1 MSTDPSPPWK
11 MTATTKLEL
20 KYLAHLIE
28 VMKKKTPNTDRDQ
41 DYAEPQVSNGHVK
54 GSGSEATPSYH
65 PDPARV
71 GFQ

>member
-1 MSTDPSPPWK
+1 

-41 DYAEPQVSNGHVK
+41 DYAEPQVSNRHMK

-65 PDPARV
+65 P
-71 GFQ
+71 